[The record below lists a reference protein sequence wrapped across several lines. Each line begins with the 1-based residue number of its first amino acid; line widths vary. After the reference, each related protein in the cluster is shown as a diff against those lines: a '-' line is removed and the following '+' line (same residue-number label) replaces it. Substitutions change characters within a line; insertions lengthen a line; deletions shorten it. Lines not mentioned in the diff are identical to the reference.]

1 MTQFSSESNSQSF
14 EVSCDRLSDRTY
26 RFRIHQAETTG
37 YSTMVTWQAAIDL
50 WQHSPAFRSS
60 LTQALADVPFA
71 AFFWETP
78 AITTVSLPQPW
89 ECVAVAAPSLGQ
101 TPPDVSPFNDYLER
115 DVTGV
120 IATFPN
126 LGGDALLVVP
136 HPQGAIAAYAHI
148 ATFVRRAPAHQIHQ
162 LWQVLGQTVQQ
173 HIAKRNGQPLWV
185 STSGLGVAWLHIR
198 LDDRPKYYTHPP
210 YRIASMA

>member
-1 MTQFSSESNSQSF
+1 MTQISSESNSQSF
-14 EVSCDRLSDRTY
+14 EVRCDRLSDRTY
-26 RFRIHQAETTG
+26 RLRIYQAEPAG
-37 YSTMVTWQAAIDL
+37 HSTMVTWQAAIDH
-50 WQHSPAFRSS
+50 WQYSPAFRSS

-78 AITTVSLPQPW
+78 AITTVSLLQPW
-89 ECVAVAAPSLGQ
+89 ECVAVAAPSLAQ
-101 TPPDVSPFNDYLER
+101 TPPDASPFSDYLKR
-115 DVTGV
+115 DATRA

-136 HPQGAIAAYAHI
+136 QPQGAIEAYAHM
-148 ATFVRRAPAHQIHQ
+148 ATFLRKAPAHQIHQ
-162 LWQVLGQTVQQ
+162 LWQILGQTVQR
-173 HIAKRNGQPLWV
+173 HIAERDGKPFWV

-210 YRIASMA
+210 YRIAAME